1 MESVQL
7 PTPPALSSAP
17 AERLLMPLRVQLVR
31 CFADVVPAA
40 VRFLSRSGDPF
51 LRQRIIVP
59 NAGARAWLESVL
71 AARLGASSPDSRDG
85 IVANVEMDYP
95 GSIPALLQPPHG
107 GPDPWGIDR
116 LTFAVLEA
124 LARDESLDLPFD
136 RTRTPLLDARRIAG
150 RFDEYHVRRPAMIRE
165 WDRTPP
171 NPVLSP
177 TTGDEIHDGEPVPD
191 RLPAADRW
199 QFDLW
204 RSVRGRIASPPPPS
218 RLSADHQ
225 RDRGPLL
232 VAGLESLSLSQL
244 ECLARLGEVC
254 DVEALLVHPSPG
266 LERKLAAGLPESA
279 PGIAHR
285 RGEPDLIDG
294 VDPLVATWLA
304 GAHNLQALLA
314 SQGVAVTAGAS
325 EPAMLPDTLLGRM
338 QATVAAGG
346 DARPA
351 PHSLATDR
359 SLTIHR
365 CHNLARQAEVMHEA
379 LLHCFAELPDLQ
391 PHEVAIVSPCIEQ
404 AAPHLMAVF
413 QREVEGLDATG
424 SKKRVRL
431 PLVVADRGLREVSPG
446 AELLGALLA
455 LPGSRCGVDDMLA
468 VAGHP
473 LVRAHFEVDDDTAS
487 TWADLAERAE
497 VRWGLDAAHRGR
509 RGLTGIPEI
518 HTWKRGLESML
529 LGAALPDSAPRAD
542 AGGVVPLAD
551 VDTADIPA
559 IATLVRIV
567 SAIQRLEAS
576 AADRR
581 PVAEWCDAIEAALV
595 GLCGRDGGDLTEPLA
610 CLRRLRDAAA
620 GTAAASEPVP
630 YDDVRQLVTDW
641 LDDQPGRQPL
651 RTGAIT
657 ASSLVP
663 LRGVPF
669 RVIGVIGYDDGVVGV
684 SESEGDDLVARQQL
698 VGDGDPRIDERR
710 TLLDCLLSAAD
721 RLVIACTGQS
731 IKTNEPVP
739 LVTPL
744 AELVDFA
751 VRHGVAQADPAK
763 PCGIEILHPRHHLGR
778 RNFLPDAVQPG
789 VIWSHDPAAL
799 AVSGRLGSEPPPRP
813 GPAAAALPPA
823 PVVPLEL
830 LERLA
835 GDPLKLHLEETLG
848 IDTWR
853 ADESETPATFPL
865 EFSSREVRRAT
876 EELLGVLVADPGGE
890 TAWLDALHASGRLP
904 IGPHGE
910 AQLREIRELAGGIV
924 ATAEAKRV
932 PLAGFVSRE
941 LRVDAGG
948 TRVAG
953 HLVGVHEPSRRLIH
967 VTTGK
972 ADRDSWGRPL
982 HVAAVRL
989 VAARAAG
996 LDVDGVSILA
1006 RHGSWSP
1013 GKTTSTGKP
1022 IHPCQLR
1029 TIVVADELDCRRR
1042 LTELVALV
1050 HEALAEPRGL
1060 FGLGETPPEKR
1071 RDAFE
1076 KTVRGG
1082 AWGPDYARSS
1092 EAFVYGLQPIY
1103 EQVFAPGSPAT
1114 RFLDRYLAALT
1125 LTGKSG
1131 SSEYRLI

>member
-1 MESVQL
+1 
-7 PTPPALSSAP
+7 
-17 AERLLMPLRVQLVR
+17 MPLRVKLVR

-40 VRFLSRSGDPF
+40 VRFLSQPGDPF

-71 AARLGASSPDSRDG
+71 AARLGATTADARDG
-85 IVANVEMDYP
+85 IVANVGITYP
-95 GSIPALLQPPHG
+95 GSIPALLQPAQHG
-107 GPDPWGIDR
+107 LDPWGLDR
-116 LTFAVLEA
+116 LTFAVLDA
-124 LARDESLDLPFD
+124 LAWDESLVLPFD
-136 RTRTPLLDARRIAG
+136 RARAPLLEARRIAG

-191 RLPAADRW
+191 KLPVADRW

-204 RSVRGRIASPPPPS
+204 RSVRGRIAEPPPPS
-218 RLSADHQ
+218 RLSAADQ

-254 DVEALLVHPSPG
+254 DVEILLVHPSPG
-266 LERKLAAGLPESA
+266 LERKLAATLPEST
-279 PGIAHR
+279 PGIAR
-285 RGEPDLIDG
+285 RRDEPELIDG
-294 VDPLVATWLA
+294 VDPLVATWLG
-304 GAHNLQALLA
+304 GAHHLQTLLA

-325 EPAMLPDTLLGRM
+325 EPMALPETLLGRM
-338 QATVAAGG
+338 QATVAAGSH
-346 DARPA
+346 ARSL
-351 PHSLATDR
+351 PHSLADDP
-359 SLTIHR
+359 SFTIHR
-365 CHNLARQAEVMHEA
+365 CHNLARQAEVIHEA

-391 PHEVAIVSPCIEQ
+391 PHEVAIVSPCLER
-404 AAPHLMAVF
+404 AAPHLLAVF
-413 QREVEGLDATG
+413 QRDVAGVDAAG
-424 SKKRVRL
+424 RRERVRL

-446 AELLGALLA
+446 AELLGAVLA
-455 LPGSRCGVDDMLA
+455 LPGSRCGVDDVLA
-468 VAGHP
+468 VAGHS
-473 LVRAHFEVDDDTAS
+473 LVRAHFEVDDDVAT
-487 TWADLAERAE
+487 TWADVVERAE

-509 RGLTGIPEI
+509 RGLAGIPEI

-529 LGAALPDSAPRAD
+529 LGAALPDAAPRAE

-559 IATLVRIV
+559 ITTLVRILTT
-567 SAIQRLEAS
+567 IQRL
-576 AADRR
+576 AAGTVTHR
-581 PVAEWCDAIEAALV
+581 PVADWCTAIEAALV
-595 GLCGRDGGDLTEPLA
+595 ELCGRDCGDLVEPMQ
-610 CLRRLRDAAA
+610 CLRRLREAAA
-620 GTAAASEPVP
+620 GTAAERVPVP
-630 YDDVRQLVTDW
+630 FDDVRELVTDW
-641 LDDQPGRQPL
+641 LDEQPGRQPL

-684 SESEGDDLVARQQL
+684 RESEGDDLVARQQL
-698 VGDGDPRIDERR
+698 TGDVDPRIDERR
-710 TLLDCLLSAAD
+710 ALLDCLLAASD
-721 RLVIACTGQS
+721 RLLVACTGQN

-751 VRHGVAQADPAK
+751 VRHGVAQSDPAK

-778 RNFLPDAVQPG
+778 RNFLPGAVQPG
-789 VIWSHDPAAL
+789 RIWSHDPAAL
-799 AVSGRLGSEPPPRP
+799 AVSARLGSEPEPRP
-813 GPAAAALPPA
+813 KPLAVTPPPA
-823 PVVPLEL
+823 PVMALEM

-835 GDPLKLHLEETLG
+835 DDPLKLHLEETLG
-848 IDTWR
+848 IATWR
-853 ADESETPATFPL
+853 ADETETPATFPL

-876 EELLGVLVADPGGE
+876 EELLGVLVANPAGE
-890 TAWLDALHASGRLP
+890 AAWLAALQASGRLP

-910 AQLREIRELAGGIV
+910 AQLREIRELARGLV
-924 ATAEAKRV
+924 SLAETKRV

-941 LRVDAGG
+941 LRVAAGG

-953 HLVGVHEPSRRLIH
+953 HLRGLHEPSRQLIH
-967 VTTGK
+967 VTTGV

-996 LDVDGVSILA
+996 LDVDRVAILA

-1013 GKTTSTGKP
+1013 GKTTPAGKP
-1022 IHPCQLR
+1022 INPCQCR
-1029 TIVVADELDCRRR
+1029 TIVVPDELDCRER
-1042 LTELVALV
+1042 LEQLVALAR
-1050 HEALAEPRGL
+1050 EALAEPRGL
-1060 FGLGETPPEKR
+1060 FGLGEAPPEKR
-1071 RDAFE
+1071 REKFE
-1076 KTVRGG
+1076 TTVRGG
-1082 AWGPDYARSS
+1082 TWGPDYARST
-1092 EAFVYGLQPIY
+1092 EAFVYGLQPVY
-1103 EQVFAPGSPAT
+1103 EQVFAQDSPAT
-1114 RFLDRYLAALT
+1114 RFLDRYALALT
-1125 LTGKSG
+1125 LAGKPG
-1131 SSEYRLI
+1131 SSEYRLA